1 MSEVVHDIVQTVDQ
15 GNTVRLNVPTFLYK
29 YLIHPGIASV
39 CSRVD
44 ILDDCNL
51 LEMIFLFSFP
61 RIKISDQ
68 QGRK

>member
-1 MSEVVHDIVQTVDQ
+1 MSEVVHDVVQTVDQ
-15 GNTVRLNVPTFLYK
+15 GNTVGLNVPAFLYK
-29 YLIHPGIASV
+29 YLLHPGIASV
-39 CSRVD
+39 SSRVD

-61 RIKISDQ
+61 RIKLPEQ